1 MNKID
6 GNNINIATPSY
17 EGRISIIRQDSCGF
31 ISEHNVPGLEGK
43 DIYFSFK
50 VLQNEGILHGD
61 AVRFYLGKTVDK
73 IWAYNVEKIEY

>member
-1 MNKID
+1 MSKIEE
-6 GNNINIATPSY
+6 NNINIATPVY
-17 EGRISIIRQDSCGF
+17 EGCISLLRQDSCGF

-50 VLQNEGILHGD
+50 VLKNDGILHGD
-61 AVRFYLGKTVDK
+61 AVSFHLGKTVDK